1 MAGSPSVTL
10 CCHTKSPAGP
20 PSSSRPQLGFRNE
33 LLGSRV
39 DSKEPASAA
48 IHPDCLIS
56 GGEDP
61 VSGLAGQESERTCRQ
76 QCSNHELMLTPKTY
90 CDMRL
95 SRAQQCVSGL

>member
-1 MAGSPSVTL
+1 MFGEGPRAWLALPVSPCAVTQ
-10 CCHTKSPAGP
+10 SPAGP

-48 IHPDCLIS
+48 IHPDCLFS

-61 VSGLAGQESERTCRQ
+61 VSGLAR
-76 QCSNHELMLTPKTY
+76 K
-90 CDMRL
+90 
-95 SRAQQCVSGL
+95 VKGLAGSSVQTMS